1 MTIKEV
7 EQQVD
12 MKKANIRYYE
22 EEGLLT
28 PQRNKTNNYRDYSMA
43 DVEDLKKIK
52 FLRLLDVP
60 VKDIKEI
67 KEGRATVAE
76 VMRERKALLLKEL
89 KELAEV
95 EQLCDELI
103 RRGDT
108 FEQLDVTLIDLQ
120 SGFFKMRG
128 AKIMRLDKIYRL
140 ESYRKVFV
148 RIGQTVF
155 LLYYP
160 VMLTLK
166 LVMHINIPFWISAPL
181 LIIALGAVAAMG
193 VIDYR
198 ILHYKDETG
207 R

>member
-60 VKDIKEI
+60 VKDIKKI
-67 KEGRATVAE
+67 REGRATVAE

>member
-60 VKDIKEI
+60 VKDIKKI
-67 KEGRATVAE
+67 KEGRATVTE

-140 ESYRKVFV
+140 ESYRKVCV
-148 RIGQTVF
+148 RIWQTVF